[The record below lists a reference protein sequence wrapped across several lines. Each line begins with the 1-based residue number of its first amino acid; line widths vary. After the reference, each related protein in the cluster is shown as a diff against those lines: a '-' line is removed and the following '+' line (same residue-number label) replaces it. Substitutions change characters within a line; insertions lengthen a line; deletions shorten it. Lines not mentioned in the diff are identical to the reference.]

1 MNSAI
6 FQDLITSFVTTIPM
20 LYFIASVLETKKKW
34 LFSIIGSLG
43 ATLIHYIFVFQLI
56 KNPIVSMLFVFSFI
70 LAISIIFSKKHLGK
84 SILAFALAA
93 IGLYVGEI
101 ICYLVWTVIAGTNI
115 TNDIVHLPEYQMI
128 TYIVTF
134 ILIVIYI
141 VIYYILYI
149 LWNRIINKTK
159 VNTIKYFII
168 FPLSQ
173 ALLIWFILDYAID
186 NKAITSI
193 YATILILSL
202 LSLIEDAILFKVINS
217 LNEKYLVEKKNLLME
232 QELNKGWDYYNNLI
246 SNYES
251 VNKIRHDIR
260 NQIMIINAMIDK
272 KEFNKARKQVVD
284 LEKIVS
290 KTEKQVCDNN
300 IISSVVEE
308 KEKICKKDKIVFKYD
323 VIASKQLNIKGIDL
337 CSLFANILDNAIKA
351 CKKIDKKEINL
362 TTKID
367 KGYLIISEENYY
379 KELSKNKKKNEFLPK
394 HGLGLEIINDIATRY
409 DGNVKIDISEEKFK
423 IVVLLKLNI
432 TK

>member
-202 LSLIEDAILFKVINS
+202 LSLIADAILFKVINS

-337 CSLFANILDNAIKA
+337 CSLFSNILDNAIKA

>member
-1 MNSAI
+1 
-6 FQDLITSFVTTIPM
+6 M

-351 CKKIDKKEINL
+351 CKKNDKK
-362 TTKID
+362 
-367 KGYLIISEENYY
+367 
-379 KELSKNKKKNEFLPK
+379 
-394 HGLGLEIINDIATRY
+394 
-409 DGNVKIDISEEKFK
+409 
-423 IVVLLKLNI
+423 
-432 TK
+432 